1 MGDVVCRQLPIDV
14 AEAWRE
20 LARERQQGA
29 QTMKRLNGWQR
40 IGVILSV
47 IWLIGG
53 GFATRAI
60 VDDDLRRDVDLQWRL
75 VEGLSTPDQ
84 VALKAGDFEKVSTD
98 GRVALKRSMDQ
109 EVNIWTIVWT
119 LAPLIATWALV
130 YILVWL
136 TRWVRAG
143 FTQSPQ

>member
-1 MGDVVCRQLPIDV
+1 M
-14 AEAWRE
+14 
-20 LARERQQGA
+20 
-29 QTMKRLNGWQR
+29 
-40 IGVILSV
+40 
-47 IWLIGG
+47 
-53 GFATRAI
+53 
-60 VDDDLRRDVDLQWRL
+60 DLQWRL

-84 VALKAGDFEKVSTD
+84 VALKAGDLEKVSTD